1 MLILFLRSQ
10 FSCTTLIFK
19 MKVTKLYIE
28 ETTFGKTI
36 SNWAESIGIET
47 VKFDHKTE
55 EQLNEIDGLLL
66 FHENHDIDKVQQE
79 LLLAFEQKQ
88 RGISKI
94 DINGTLSVAVSNFSL
109 WLDRNKCQ
117 TILVT
122 GADVLTKNPN
132 LERFLEQ
139 LKTA

>member
-1 MLILFLRSQ
+1 
-10 FSCTTLIFK
+10 
-19 MKVTKLYIE
+19 MKVTQLYFE
-28 ETTFGKTI
+28 ESTFGKTI

-55 EQLNEIDGLLL
+55 EQLNQIDGLLL
-66 FHENHDIDKVQQE
+66 FHENHDIDRVQQE
-79 LLLAFEQKQ
+79 LLAAFEQKQ

-109 WLDRNKCQ
+109 WLDCNKCK
-117 TILVT
+117 TILAT
-122 GADVLTKNPN
+122 GSDALTKNPN
-132 LERFLEQ
+132 LERFLQQ

>member
-1 MLILFLRSQ
+1 
-10 FSCTTLIFK
+10 
-19 MKVTKLYIE
+19 MKVTQLYFE
-28 ETTFGKTI
+28 DSTFGKAI
-36 SNWAESIGIET
+36 SDWAEGIGIET

-55 EQLNEIDGLLL
+55 EQLDQIDGLLL
-66 FHENHDIDKVQQE
+66 FHENHDIDKGQQE
-79 LLLAFEQKQ
+79 LLAAFEQKQ

-109 WLDRNKCQ
+109 WLDRNKCK
-117 TILVT
+117 TILAT
-122 GADVLTKNPN
+122 GSDALTKNPN

>member
-1 MLILFLRSQ
+1 
-10 FSCTTLIFK
+10 
-19 MKVTKLYIE
+19 MKVTQLYFE
-28 ETTFGKTI
+28 ESTFGKTI

-47 VKFDHKTE
+47 AKFDHKTE
-55 EQLNEIDGLLL
+55 EQLNQIDGLLL
-66 FHENHDIDKVQQE
+66 FHENHDIDRVQQE
-79 LLLAFEQKQ
+79 LLAAFEQKQ

-109 WLDRNKCQ
+109 WLDRNKCK
-117 TILVT
+117 TILAT
-122 GADVLTKNPN
+122 GSDALTKNPN

>member
-1 MLILFLRSQ
+1 
-10 FSCTTLIFK
+10 
-19 MKVTKLYIE
+19 MKVTQLYFE
-28 ETTFGKTI
+28 ESTFGKTI
-36 SNWAESIGIET
+36 ADWAEGIGIET

-55 EQLNEIDGLLL
+55 EQLDQIDGLLL
-66 FHENHDIDKVQQE
+66 FHENHDIDKGQQE
-79 LLLAFEQKQ
+79 LLAAFEQKQ

-109 WLDRNKCQ
+109 WLDRNKCK
-117 TILVT
+117 TILAT
-122 GADVLTKNPN
+122 GSDALTKNPN